1 MCKRYLLELT
11 VVYSVHRNNNPNKN
25 GESAL
30 AQLGSVFHLD
40 GNRFVSACHKR
51 IAMTSIYLFPS
62 THTTDEKPREKR
74 PRKKYDEKN
83 HPKSKVS
90 TYFVPFCIPIF
101 KLTCSNSKNIAD
113 YLFSPLSPVCRCL
126 FYIPF
131 ITFGRFFPFKLID
144 GLLEDKCFGCQ

>member
-51 IAMTSIYLFPS
+51 IAMTSIYLFAS
-62 THTTDEKPREKR
+62 THTTDEKPREEEKITTE
-74 PRKKYDEKN
+74 KK
-83 HPKSKVS
+83 
-90 TYFVPFCIPIF
+90 I
-101 KLTCSNSKNIAD
+101 
-113 YLFSPLSPVCRCL
+113 
-126 FYIPF
+126 
-131 ITFGRFFPFKLID
+131 
-144 GLLEDKCFGCQ
+144 